1 MHIPFCKRKCIYCN
15 FYSRIYDA
23 DMASSFTKILI
34 SQLSAISHSVHS
46 VYLGGGT
53 PSVIDRKLLK
63 KLLLNLKNFS
73 IITRE
78 GKTTLSPCYDLVNST
93 IVLKKQE
100 EEIAL
105 PLRGTKKD
113 LTYNTLVNYLG
124 MERCELTVKSID
136 NVLGS
141 ISSSISKWN
150 DLIDLSFLS
159 AEMKIKYHDLLNARL
174 ITLKLWYANSNMN
187 FL

>member
-1 MHIPFCKRKCIYCN
+1 MEDFAQLAVMSRDTKYDYSMEKTIKLIGKYCTFPAIENIKFFKLAIFNFLIGNEDMH
-15 FYSRIYDA
+15 
-23 DMASSFTKILI
+23 
-34 SQLSAISHSVHS
+34 
-46 VYLGGGT
+46 
-53 PSVIDRKLLK
+53 
-63 KLLLNLKNFS
+63 LKNFS

-174 ITLKLWYANSNMN
+174 ITLKL
-187 FL
+187 